1 MLYTKLDLEDTKR
14 TRYVREPCVNGMKIL
29 NGSLQRQC
37 VWMSNWILSF
47 QNLVM
52 CSEQKIVDILD

>member
-14 TRYVREPCVNGMKIL
+14 TSYVREPCVNGMKIL
-29 NGSLQRQC
+29 NGNLQKQG
-37 VWMSNWILSF
+37 VWMSNGLLSF

-52 CSEQKIVDILD
+52 CSEQKRVDILD